1 MCRSLGEDSWDRLLD
16 NLFLMMLQVIGEED
30 LASKIA
36 ESADTIR
43 RDIIFAASLYI

>member
-1 MCRSLGEDSWDRLLD
+1 MSLTEESWTACLTIVL
-16 NLFLMMLQVIGEED
+16 MLQVIGEED